1 MDSVPG
7 RMEKMAADSNSL
19 LRLYG
24 LLAEFHVAL
33 PKEEFDLQW
42 EILSGPKRV
51 HDRAQFAQSLLRHE
65 RLRCVLLSVVVVVS
79 MDMGIGGSSPP
90 PPSRTL
96 ADWSLVE
103 PPSP

>member
-65 RLRCVLLSVVVVVS
+65 RLRCVLLLIVVVVVS

-90 PPSRTL
+90 PSRTL